1 MKTIKELITELLFA
15 DDCTLLTRMKEAL
28 QRIKHFS
35 SAAKNFSLIIGPVS
49 YTHLTLPTS

>member
-35 SAAKNFSLIIGPVS
+35 SAAKNFSLIIGLKK
-49 YTHLTLPTS
+49 T